1 LKHTHSRAGFTLIEL
16 LVVIAIIAILA
27 AILFPVFAQAR
38 EKARS
43 ATCLSNMKQTGLAFT
58 MYVQD
63 YDEVNPRAYHS
74 GDPCGPR
81 SVSWME
87 MFQPYMKNVGILVCP
102 SDANPLVTRNY
113 KTSYIPNYCTMPPG
127 DFTAVSMASIVEPAD
142 TIVLADRGQQAR
154 CRVGKFPVDSS
165 ASGTTGQGAV
175 CGTVACTST
184 DRFFDRVAWDRHT
197 EGGNYIFND
206 GHAKWKRVEQTYC
219 PKNLWGPGTPGSNIA
234 YCGGWTVQKAPCG
247 V

>member
-1 LKHTHSRAGFTLIEL
+1 MNHRRFSPGFTLIEL

-43 ATCLSNMKQTGLAFT
+43 ASCLSNMKQTGLAFS

-63 YDEVNPRAYHS
+63 YDETNPRSYHA

-87 MFQPYMKNVGILVCP
+87 MFQPYLKNVGILVCP
-102 SDANPLVTRNY
+102 SDGNPLVTRSY

-127 DFTAVSMASIVEPAD
+127 DFTAVRMASIEFPAE
-142 TIVLADRGQQAR
+142 TIIMTDRGQQAK
-154 CRVGKFPVDSS
+154 CRVGKFSADNS
-165 ASGTTGQGAV
+165 ASGTTGQDAT
-175 CGTVACTST
+175 CATNPCTDSN
-184 DRFFDRVAWDRHT
+184 RFFDRVAWDRHT
-197 EGGNYIFND
+197 DGGNYIFND
-206 GHAKWKRVEQTYC
+206 GHAKWLRVQSTYC
-219 PKNLWGPGTPGSNIA
+219 PKNMWGPGTPGSGIG
-234 YCGGWTVQKAPCG
+234 YCGGWTVSKPPCG